1 MSPRD
6 ASIVLTGAAG
16 GLGSAIARQLFAE
29 GARLLLIGR
38 TAGPLLSLAQSLSAG
53 AQDRNRVDALV
64 VDVTTDQGRA
74 AIIDAAAARCA
85 NVLINNAA
93 VAAFGPAEDVQ
104 SDDARRVMETNVV
117 APMMLT
123 AGMLPLLRSRPRAQ
137 VLNIG
142 STLGS
147 LGVPGFSVY
156 GASKAAL
163 RIYTESLRRELADS
177 TVRVQYYAP
186 RAIDTPFN
194 SPQVQAFNHA
204 TGSASDTPEVIAVRV
219 SRMLK
224 SESRQGF
231 AGGVEAI
238 AARLN
243 GLCPEWLDGAFAKHR
258 RALMSLKFP
267 PGASS

>member
-6 ASIVLTGAAG
+6 ASVVLTGAAG
-16 GLGSAIARQLFAE
+16 GLGSAITRRLVDE
-29 GARLLLIGR
+29 GARLLLVGR
-38 TAGPLLSLAQSLSAG
+38 TAGPLLALAQSLNAG
-53 AQDRNRVDALV
+53 AADRMRVDALV
-64 VDVTTDQGRA
+64 VDVTTEGGRA
-74 AIIDAAAARCA
+74 AIVDAAAARGV

-93 VAAFGPAEDVQ
+93 VAAFGPAQQLQADE
-104 SDDARRVMETNVV
+104 ARRVMDTNVV
-117 APMMLT
+117 APMMLIV
-123 AGMLPLLRSRPRAQ
+123 GMLPLLRSRPRAQ

-147 LGVPGFSVY
+147 LGVPGFSAY

-163 RIYTESLRRELADS
+163 RLYTEALRRELAD
-177 TVRVQYYAP
+177 TGVRVQYYAP

-194 SPQVQAFNHA
+194 SPEVMAFNQA
-204 TGSASDTPEVIAVRV
+204 TGSASDRPEAIAANVV
-219 SRMLK
+219 RMLQR
-224 SESRQGF
+224 ESRQGF

-258 RALMSLKFP
+258 RALMNSKFLS
-267 PGASS
+267 GSSS